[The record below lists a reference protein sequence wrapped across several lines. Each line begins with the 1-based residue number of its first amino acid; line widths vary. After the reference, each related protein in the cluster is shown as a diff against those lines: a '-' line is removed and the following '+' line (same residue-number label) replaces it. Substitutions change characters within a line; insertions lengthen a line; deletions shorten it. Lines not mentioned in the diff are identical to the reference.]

1 MNKRPVSRHTL
12 SKGGMQMLGFLCA
25 LAAGAAMSIQG
36 VMNTRLG
43 DKVGVLETN
52 ALVQAVGF
60 ALALLSAWGFGK
72 GNIRLIGQAPWYS
85 WWGGVIAPI
94 ITVTVMLSIKGLSPT
109 VAISTILLS
118 QLTVAALIDAFG
130 WLGSEKLPFT
140 WQKSVGVAL
149 MVAGVLM
156 MKWKTPAA

>member
-1 MNKRPVSRHTL
+1 
-12 SKGGMQMLGFLCA
+12 MLGFICA
-25 LAAGAAMSIQG
+25 LVAGAAMSIQG

-52 ALVQAVGF
+52 AFVQLVGF
-60 ALALLSAWGFGK
+60 GLAFLIALFFGK
-72 GNIRLIGQAPWYS
+72 GDIRLLPQSPWYS
-85 WWGGVIAPI
+85 WLGGVIAPI

-109 VAISTILLS
+109 VAISAILLA

-130 WLGSEKLPFT
+130 WLGSERLPFT
-140 WQKSVGVAL
+140 WQKYVGVGL

-156 MKWKTPAA
+156 MKWKTA

>member
-1 MNKRPVSRHTL
+1 M
-12 SKGGMQMLGFLCA
+12 MLGFLCA
-25 LAAGAAMSIQG
+25 LIAGAAMSIQG

-52 ALVQAVGF
+52 ALVQGVGF
-60 ALALLSAWGFGK
+60 LLALVIVFFFGK

-85 WWGGVIAPI
+85 WLGGVSAPI

-109 VAISTILLS
+109 VAISAILLS

-130 WLGSEKLPFT
+130 WLGSDKLPFT
-140 WQKSVGVAL
+140 WQKYVGVGL
-149 MVAGVLM
+149 MAAGVLL
-156 MKWKTPAA
+156 MKYKTT

>member
-1 MNKRPVSRHTL
+1 
-12 SKGGMQMLGFLCA
+12 MLGFICA
-25 LAAGAAMSIQG
+25 LIAGAAMSVQG

-52 ALVQAVGF
+52 ALVQGVGF
-60 ALALLSAWGFGK
+60 LLALVIVFFFGK
-72 GNIRLIGQAPWYS
+72 GNIRLVGEAPWYS
-85 WWGGVIAPI
+85 WLGGVIAPI

-109 VAISTILLS
+109 VAISAILLA

-140 WQKSVGVAL
+140 WQKAVGVAL
-149 MVAGVLM
+149 MAGGVLL
-156 MKWKTPAA
+156 MKWKTA